1 MSKNEDKTT
10 NEKMRIENLLNPL
23 NSPSNLR
30 NIGVEL
36 DQDLE
41 EIQKIPF
48 DKAFLDEFL
57 KSVSNTPTP
66 TPTATPTATPI
77 ATATENPTSS
87 PENCPNLPFNLS
99 NPSLSSTS
107 NFSRSPLSRNSSNAS
122 NLSLNSRSPS

>member
-41 EIQKIPF
+41 EIRKIPLGQE
-48 DKAFLDEFL
+48 FLDEFL
-57 KSVSNTPTP
+57 ESVSNNPTP
-66 TPTATPTATPI
+66 TPTATATAN
-77 ATATENPTSS
+77 ANATENPNSS
-87 PENCPNLPFNLS
+87 PENFPHSPLNLS

>member
-1 MSKNEDKTT
+1 MLKKEDKTT
-10 NEKMRIENLLNPL
+10 NEKMEIENLLNPL

-66 TPTATPTATPI
+66 TPTAT
-77 ATATENPTSS
+77 ENPTSS
-87 PENCPNLPFNLS
+87 PENCPNLPLNLS

-107 NFSRSPLSRNSSNAS
+107 NFSRSPLSRNSSNVS

>member
-1 MSKNEDKTT
+1 MLKKEDKTT
-10 NEKMRIENLLNPL
+10 NEKMEIENLLNPL

-41 EIQKIPF
+41 EIRKIPL
-48 DKAFLDEFL
+48 DQEFLDEFL
-57 KSVSNTPTP
+57 ESVSN
-66 TPTATPTATPI
+66 
-77 ATATENPTSS
+77 NPNPNPNSS
-87 PENCPNLPFNLS
+87 PENFPHSPLNLS

-107 NFSRSPLSRNSSNAS
+107 NFSNSPLSRNSSNVS